1 MHNNCTYRCRL
12 AVGTILVTLVALC
25 DAQPTFAGVTP
36 VGETESASAG
46 SRITLA
52 LAPVAP
58 PADPI
63 EQLLQRSLVPV
74 THQNKPAQPSNP
86 STRKPGS
93 LSGLT
98 WDSGMSCHD
107 GRFDEFRGRPS
118 DVYVAFVGRTYR
130 KDIVATIKGP
140 DIARYKTRPGRLS
153 LSWPMLPT
161 EIPHRFAE
169 CARGDYDQYVRDAAN
184 ALKSQG
190 FLDPIIRIGF
200 EANGRFTWSMSKYPD
215 RISEYK
221 GCFQRQATLFR
232 SILPQSQIEWTN
244 RRDNALPYSIETIY
258 PGDAYVDIIGMMI
271 YDRWP
276 AHPNQ
281 KAWDAAY
288 KQRDKFGG
296 PRGLGTYLE
305 YARKLKKKLAV
316 SEWAVSSGN
325 GGADSV
331 DNPFYV
337 EKMFNFFKDN
347 AADIAYDAYF
357 NCQEAKI
364 GYKLAPSTV
373 NPKAAAKYKE
383 LWSKGVSKAK

>member
-1 MHNNCTYRCRL
+1 M
-12 AVGTILVTLVALC
+12 
-25 DAQPTFAGVTP
+25 
-36 VGETESASAG
+36 
-46 SRITLA
+46 
-52 LAPVAP
+52 
-58 PADPI
+58 
-63 EQLLQRSLVPV
+63 PV
-74 THQNKPAQPSNP
+74 THQSKPAQPSNP
-86 STRKPGS
+86 STRKVGA

-98 WDSGMSCHD
+98 WNSGMSCHD
-107 GRFDEFRGRPS
+107 GRFDEFRGRAS

-130 KDIVATIKGP
+130 KDIIATIKGP
-140 DIARYKTRPGRLS
+140 DIDRYKTRPGRLS

-184 ALKSQG
+184 AVKSQG

-200 EANGRFTWSMSKYPD
+200 EANGRFTWSMSKYSD
-215 RISEYK
+215 RINEYK

-244 RRDNALPYSIETIY
+244 RRDSALPYSIETIY

-305 YARKLKKKLAV
+305 YARKLKKKLAI

-331 DNPFYV
+331 DNPFYI

-347 AADIAYDAYF
+347 AADIAYEAYF
-357 NCQEAKI
+357 NCREAKI
-364 GYKLAPSTV
+364 GYKLAPNTV
-373 NPKAAAKYKE
+373 NPKAAAKYRE
-383 LWSKGVSKAK
+383 LWSKGVSSSK